1 MIMKY
6 ISVEEFAN
14 KIGTSE
20 RNVRNYCVQGR
31 IDGAV
36 LKGKSWLIPEDAS
49 KPERIGKSYLSN
61 DEIINVNN
69 LLSFISESPNA
80 FFAIDNVKKELI
92 KEGYKEV
99 FESSPH
105 KIKKGDKVFFIR
117 NGSTLTALNIGKKA
131 FPSFNVV
138 AAHTD
143 SPCFKIKPE
152 SDSKSDIYNRINLA
166 PYGGMLAS
174 TWLDRPLG
182 IAGRVLIDKGDSIE
196 SKLVNL
202 KDLTVMIPNLCIHF
216 NRNANSGY
224 EYNMAVDLQAFI
236 SQEKDGEPLKDL
248 LVKRLKIAKEDIINF
263 DLFTYNKEEGIV
275 WGNDK
280 EYISA
285 PRLDDLECVFASLQ
299 AFKKCDNANGI
310 NVLYLSDNEEVGSSS
325 RQGADSD
332 FLKTILSR
340 VCRDLDFDYESSIAN
355 SFLISADNAHAVH
368 PNKASVTDA
377 NNKAYM
383 NKGIAIKFNAAQ
395 TYTSDA
401 LSSAIFQKICKNV
414 HVPYQF
420 FTNRSDMRG
429 GSTLGNILLSHISFN
444 SVDIGLPQLAM
455 HSSYETAGSKDLT
468 YAIKAFEEYYSSS
481 IKISENNYKIE
492 NNRDK

>member
-1 MIMKY
+1 MKY
-6 ISVEEFAN
+6 ISVEEFA
-14 KIGTSE
+14 KRIETSE

-31 IDGAV
+31 IDGAI
-36 LKGKSWLIPEDAS
+36 LKGKSWLIPETAT
-49 KPERIGKSYLSN
+49 KPERVGKSFLNN
-61 DEIINVNN
+61 DEIKSVNE
-69 LLSFISESPNA
+69 LLSFINESPNA

-92 KEGYKEV
+92 KAGYKEV
-99 FESSPH
+99 LESSPSS
-105 KIKKGDKVFFIR
+105 IKQNDKVFFVR
-117 NGSTLTALNIGKKA
+117 NGSTLVALNVGKKA
-131 FPSFNVV
+131 NPSFHVI
-138 AAHTD
+138 ASHTD

-182 IAGRVLIDKGDSIE
+182 VAGRVLIDKGNKVE
-196 SKLVNL
+196 SRLINL
-202 KDLTVMIPNLCIHF
+202 KDLTALIPNLCIHF
-216 NRNANSGY
+216 NRTANSGY
-224 EYNMAVDLQAFI
+224 EYNMAVDMQAFI

-248 LVKRLKIAKEDIINF
+248 LAKRLKVNKEDIVNF
-263 DLFTYNKEEGIV
+263 DLFTYNKEEGII

-280 EYISA
+280 EYISS
-285 PRLDDLECVFASLQ
+285 PRLDDLECVFASLE
-299 AFKKCDNANGI
+299 AFKNVDNDTAI

-332 FLKTILSR
+332 FLKTILIR
-340 VCRDLDFDYESSIAN
+340 TCRDLGFDYESSVAN

-401 LSSAIFQKICKNV
+401 LSSAIFQKLCKNAQ
-414 HVPYQF
+414 VPYQF
-420 FTNRSDMRG
+420 FTNRSDLRG

-455 HSSYETAGSKDLT
+455 HSSYETAGSKDLI
-468 YAIKAFEEYYSSS
+468 YAIKAFKEYYSSS
-481 IKISENNYKIE
+481 LIIEENGYRIE
-492 NNRDK
+492 K

>member
-1 MIMKY
+1 MKY
-6 ISVEEFAN
+6 ISVEEFAK
-14 KIGTSE
+14 KIETSE

-31 IDGAV
+31 IDGAI
-36 LKGKSWLIPEDAS
+36 LKGKSWFIPETAT
-49 KPERIGKSYLSN
+49 KPERAGKSFLKN
-61 DEIINVNN
+61 DEIKSVNE
-69 LLSFISESPNA
+69 LLSFINESPNT

-92 KEGYKEV
+92 KAGYKEV
-99 FESSPH
+99 LESSPSI
-105 KIKKGDKVFFIR
+105 IKQNDKVFFVR
-117 NGSTLTALNIGKKA
+117 NGSTLVALNVGKKA
-131 FPSFNVV
+131 NPSFHVI
-138 AAHTD
+138 ASHTD

-182 IAGRVLIDKGDSIE
+182 VAGRVLLDKGNKVE
-196 SKLVNL
+196 SKLINL

-216 NRNANSGY
+216 NRTANSGY
-224 EYNMAVDLQAFI
+224 EYNMAVDMQAFI
-236 SQEKDGEPLKDL
+236 SQEKEGEPLKDL
-248 LVKRLKIAKEDIINF
+248 LAKRLKVNKEDIVNF
-263 DLFTYNKEEGIV
+263 DLFTYNKEEGII

-280 EYISA
+280 EYISS
-285 PRLDDLECVFASLQ
+285 PRLDDLECVFASLE
-299 AFKKCDNANGI
+299 AFKNVDNETAI

-332 FLKTILSR
+332 FLKTILIR
-340 VCRDLDFDYESSIAN
+340 TCRDLGFDYESSVAN

-377 NNKAYM
+377 SNKAYM

-401 LSSAIFQKICKNV
+401 LSSAIFQKLCKNAQ
-414 HVPYQF
+414 VPYQF
-420 FTNRSDMRG
+420 FTNRSDLRG

-455 HSSYETAGSKDLT
+455 HSSYETAGSKDLI
-468 YAIKAFEEYYSSS
+468 YAIKAFKEYYSSS
-481 IKISENNYKIE
+481 LIIEENGYRIE
-492 NNRDK
+492 K

>member
-1 MIMKY
+1 MKY

-31 IDGAV
+31 IEGAV
-36 LKGKSWLIPEDAS
+36 LKGKIWLIPENAT
-49 KPERIGKSYLSN
+49 KPERIGKSFLN
-61 DEIINVNN
+61 TEEANNVNN
-69 LLSFISESPNA
+69 LLAFINESPNA
-80 FFAIDNVKKELI
+80 FFAIDNVKKELL
-92 KEGYKEV
+92 KAGYHEV
-99 FESSPH
+99 FESSPT
-105 KIKKGDKVFFIR
+105 KLKKGDKVFFIR

-131 FPSFNVV
+131 NNSFNVV

-143 SPCFKIKPE
+143 SPCFKVKPE
-152 SDSKSDIYNRINLA
+152 SDSKCDIYNRINLA
-166 PYGGMLAS
+166 PYGGILAS

-182 IAGRVLIDKGDSIE
+182 IAGRVLIDKGSAIE
-196 SKLVNL
+196 AKLVNL
-202 KDLTVMIPNLCIHF
+202 KDLTVLIPNLCIHF
-216 NRNANSGY
+216 NRTANSGY
-224 EYNMAVDLQAFI
+224 EYNMAVDMQAFI
-236 SQEKDGEPLKDL
+236 SQEKEGEPLKDL
-248 LVKRLKIAKEDIINF
+248 LAKRLKVNKEDIINF

-275 WGNDK
+275 WGNK
-280 EYISA
+280 EYISSG
-285 PRLDDLECVFASLQ
+285 RLDDLECVFAALE
-299 AFKKCDNANGI
+299 AFKKSNNDNGV

-332 FLKTILSR
+332 FLKTVLSR
-340 VCRDLDFDYESSIAN
+340 TCRDLAFDFESSVAN

-368 PNKASVTDA
+368 PNKPAITDA
-377 NNKAYM
+377 DNKAYM

-401 LSSAIFQKICKNV
+401 LSSAIFQKLCKNA

-420 FTNRSDMRG
+420 FTNRSDIRG
-429 GSTLGNILLSHISFN
+429 GSTLGNILLSHLSFN

-481 IKISENNYKIE
+481 LKIE
-492 NNRDK
+492 ENGYRIEK